1 MNSRTELQ
9 ITQMIGYA
17 GSARSHY
24 IKAIDAAADP
34 EKFEKLIQDG
44 DSCFDQAHR
53 IHFNLLQENP
63 EGIVEGMLLMIHAE
77 DQMSAAETFRIL
89 ARKFRDIQQN

>member
-34 EKFEKLIQDG
+34 EK
-44 DSCFDQAHR
+44 
-53 IHFNLLQENP
+53 
-63 EGIVEGMLLMIHAE
+63 
-77 DQMSAAETFRIL
+77 
-89 ARKFRDIQQN
+89 